1 MVAVPQQQQTLK
13 ASAGSAHIAVSGGV
27 FTQQFIEALMQPAAS
42 HAAVQAETFAL
53 PWQFAPNP
61 RALDEQ
67 IALMFELIC
76 EQWDR
81 VREQPEKMTPTQVR
95 ERWLRPLFEALE
107 FRWVY
112 QRGDTVLGEDDD
124 LRFDLSHRGWSEKES
139 PERAPVIHTVAPA
152 QGLDERVAGR
162 RGIKAKSPHD
172 MVQAFLNASHDDRWA
187 IVTNGRVLRLLHKHY
202 QIYSKGYVE
211 FDLESICEARAS
223 ADWRAL
229 YRLLHASRFWTRP
242 GEEKCP
248 LDRLNEESVAAGVKV
263 GEQLQGNVRRAIQHL
278 ATGFLDAATLARLR
292 EHEQETRAFYAEV
305 LHVVYR
311 ILFLLYAEQ
320 RGMLPKRDSLS
331 PLYRQEYSLARLA
344 ERVSRSFPATD
355 GHVDLWEG
363 LKATFQMVAVGVPAL
378 GIFGYNGEL
387 FSAEKTPT
395 LHRLTCRN
403 GALLQAIRALTFV
416 QREGGLQ
423 RVNYADVGVE
433 EIGAVYESLLEYV
446 PRVTSQA
453 EVVDGESVPANSFY
467 LDPRGTSRKTTGSYY
482 TRPELVAELVKTALA
497 PVLAERLARAGAD
510 PKAREAALLA
520 LRVVD
525 PACGSAAFL
534 IAATNYLGQELARIR
549 TNDDYP
555 ADHALRVARR
565 DVLTRCIYGVDL
577 NPMAVELAKVS
588 LWITSAVEDLPL
600 NFLDHHIKCGNS
612 LIGATP
618 DLLEDGVPDEAF
630 EPVTGDDKAIARSL
644 KRRNKEQRELFA
656 QGKYQAMLPF
666 ELQDPKLGNLAVDYQ
681 RLVAL
686 PEETPEQVHA
696 KRRFYEDLRRK
707 LGYESSG
714 QFYADAWCSAFFW
727 PADDDHAHDAPTCGE
742 VRRIEQ
748 SPFAA
753 SVFLR
758 EEVRRVAQEQRFFH
772 WHIEF
777 PEVFSRSDPG
787 FDCVLGNPPW
797 EQVELKEEEFFA
809 PRAPDVVS
817 GGTGAERKRRIEEL
831 AKSKPELYK
840 QFELARLKYD
850 RERKFLQNS
859 GRYPLT
865 GRGRTNLYSV
875 FAETDC
881 TLIARSGRLGVILP
895 WGISTD
901 DTNKDF
907 FSSIIHRSGLASAY
921 LYANERKLFAGTHHF
936 FRFALFTFTGS
947 GIRTQAADLAAHLWL
962 VEDMAEEARHFT
974 LSPEDFSLI
983 NPNTRTLPIFR
994 SKHDASLTKKL
1005 YRAAPV
1011 LVNESRDKSDSPW
1024 GVTFRQGL
1032 FNMTSDSHLFRTRA
1046 QLEMDEFKL
1055 DGAGIFRQ
1063 AGQEGYV
1070 PLLESKLFHQ
1080 FDHRFATFEGGPSED
1095 KARDTTEKEHF
1106 DPSYIPM
1113 PHFWVPRA
1121 VVESLLKE
1129 KGWNHPWLLV
1139 YRRISNATNERSFI
1153 STIVPRF
1160 GAGDPAPVM
1169 LISEGN
1175 TNHCLAL
1182 VANLN
1187 ALPYDYVVRQKV
1199 GGTHLDFF
1207 LVKQLP
1213 VLPPETYQR
1222 RIGDET
1228 LAEWVTKR
1236 ALELTYTS
1244 HDMQPL
1250 ARDLGYGGPPFAWNE
1265 ARRARLRGE
1274 LDGLYAHL
1282 YGLSRGDLEYV
1293 LETFPVL
1300 KKNEER
1306 QHGEYRSARLAL
1318 AAYDLLAPEMAGVSA
1333 LRTPG
1338 VSPGH

>member
-42 HAAVQAETFAL
+42 QAAVQAETFAL
-53 PWQFAPNP
+53 PWQFAPTP

-81 VREQPEKMTPTQVR
+81 VREQPEKLTPTQVR

-124 LRFDLSHRGWSEKES
+124 LRFDLSHRGWSEKDT
-139 PERAPVIHTVAPA
+139 PERAPVIHTVAPS

-162 RGIKAKSPHD
+162 RGIKGKSPHD
-172 MVQAFLNASHDDRWA
+172 MVQAFLNASPESRWA
-187 IVTNGRVLRLLHKHY
+187 IVTNGRMLRLLHKHY

-278 ATGFLDAATLARLR
+278 ATGFLDAETLARLR
-292 EHEQETRAFYAEV
+292 DQEQETRAFYAEV

-320 RGMLPKRDSLS
+320 RGMLPGHNSL
-331 PLYRQEYSLARLA
+331 YAQEYSLARLT
-344 ERVSRSFPATD
+344 ERVTRSFPATD
-355 GHVDLWEG
+355 AHVDLWEG
-363 LKATFQMVAVGVPAL
+363 LKATFHMVAVGVPAL

-416 QREGGLQ
+416 EREGGLQ

-482 TRPELVAELVKTALA
+482 TRPELVAELVKTALK
-497 PVLAERLARAGAD
+497 PVLEERLARAGEN
-510 PKAREAALLA
+510 KEAREAALLA

-549 TNDDYP
+549 TKDDYP

-565 DVLTRCIYGVDL
+565 DVLMRCIYGVDL

-612 LIGATP
+612 LIGATL
-618 DLLEDGVPDEAF
+618 DLLEVGVPDEAF
-630 EPVTGDDKAIARSL
+630 DPVTGDDKTVARSL
-644 KRRNKEQRELFA
+644 KQRTHNDRVGQLT
-656 QGKYQAMLPF
+656 LPF
-666 ELQDPKLGNLAVDYQ
+666 GPLAPKLGNLAVDYQ

-696 KRRFYEDLRRK
+696 KRQFYEDLRRK
-707 LGYESSG
+707 LGYEHSG
-714 QFYADAWCSAFFW
+714 QFYADAWCAAFFW
-727 PADDDHAHDAPTCGE
+727 PLDADHAHDAPTHAQAKT
-742 VRRIEQ
+742 IEQ

-758 EEVRRVAQEQRFFH
+758 EEVRRIAQEQRFFH

-777 PEVFSRSDPG
+777 PEVFSRNDAG

-797 EQVELKEEEFFA
+797 ERIKLQEEEFFA
-809 PRAPDVVS
+809 PRAPEIAQARNA
-817 GGTGAERKRRIEEL
+817 AERKRLIADLPRTRPALYAAYLQSLQQAERQ
-831 AKSKPELYK
+831 SKFFR
-840 QFELARLKYD
+840 Q
-850 RERKFLQNS
+850 S

-865 GRGRTNLYSV
+865 GKGDINVYST
-875 FAETDC
+875 FAETDRN
-881 TLIARSGRLGVILP
+881 LISMQGRMGIIVPTGIATDNGNKEFFGDVIQRSQ
-895 WGISTD
+895 
-901 DTNKDF
+901 
-907 FSSIIHRSGLASAY
+907 LASAY
-921 LYANERKLFAGTHHF
+921 LFVNERKLFADTGHAFPFTLITIAGSEVQIPVAD
-936 FRFALFTFTGS
+936 FA
-947 GIRTQAADLAAHLWL
+947 AYLWQ
-962 VEDMAEEARHFT
+962 VEDIADISRHYS
-974 LSPEDFSLI
+974 LSSADFALI
-983 NPNTRTLPIFR
+983 NPNTYTLPIFY
-994 SKHDASLTKKL
+994 SNSDAELIRRL

-1011 LVNESRDKSDSPW
+1011 LVAERGDEQINSW
-1024 GVTFRQGL
+1024 GVRYMRMFDMS
-1032 FNMTSDSHLFRTRA
+1032 NDSHLFRTRV
-1046 QLEMDEFKL
+1046 QLEEQGYVLGSD
-1055 DGAGIFRQ
+1055 GIFHNSDRQ
-1063 AGQEGYV
+1063 DLYV
-1070 PLLESKLFHQ
+1070 PLYEAKHFYLY
-1080 FDHRFATFEGGPSED
+1080 DHRFASFETGQADE
-1095 KARDTTEKEHF
+1095 RVQETTEDNHCN
-1106 DPSYIPM
+1106 PSYVVMPRYWIPQ
-1113 PHFWVPRA
+1113 A
-1121 VVESLLKE
+1121 DVERVLGSW
-1129 KGWNHPWLLV
+1129 KGAWLLSFHN
-1139 YRRISNATNERSFI
+1139 IARSGVARTWI
-1153 STIVPRF
+1153 STALPRY
-1160 GAGDPAPVM
+1160 GVGNSAP
-1169 LISEGN
+1169 LLFLEEQHRHLGLCILS
-1175 TNHCLAL
+1175 
-1182 VANLN
+1182 NLN
-1187 ALPYDYVVRQKV
+1187 ALPFDYIVRQKI
-1199 GGTHLDFF
+1199 GGWNMNFF
-1207 LVKQLP
+1207 IVKQLP
-1213 VLPPETYQR
+1213 VLLPVTYEQH
-1222 RIGDET
+1222 IGGET
-1228 LAEWVTKR
+1228 LADWVTKR

-1244 HDMQPL
+1244 EDMQPL
-1250 ARDLGYGGPPFAWNE
+1250 ARELGYSGPPFAWNE

-1318 AAYDLLAPEMAGVSA
+1318 AAYDLLAPEMASVQAQAARSRV
-1333 LRTPG
+1333 L
-1338 VSPGH
+1338 

>member
-1 MVAVPQQQQTLK
+1 MVAIPQQQTLK

-27 FTQQFIEALMQPAAS
+27 FTQQFIEAMMQPVAS
-42 HAAVQAETFAL
+42 QTAVQAESFAL
-53 PWQFAPNP
+53 PWEQMQSQ

-67 IALMFELIC
+67 IAASFELLC

-81 VREQPEKMTPTQVR
+81 VRESLGTLTAPLVR

-112 QRGDTVLGEDDD
+112 QRGDTVLGDDDD
-124 LRFDLSHRGWSEKES
+124 LRFDLSHRGWSEKET
-139 PERAPVIHTVAPA
+139 PARAPVIHAVAPS

-162 RGIKAKSPHD
+162 RGIKGKSPHD
-172 MVQAFLNASHDDRWA
+172 MVQAFLNASPDDRWA
-187 IVTNGRVLRLLHKHY
+187 IVTNGRYLRLLHKHY

-242 GEEKCP
+242 GEERCP

-278 ATGFLDAATLARLR
+278 ATGFLDAPTLARLR

-320 RGMLPKRDSLS
+320 RGMLPGRNSL
-331 PLYRQEYSLARLA
+331 YAQEYSLARLA
-344 ERVSRSFPATD
+344 ERVTRSFPATD
-355 GHVDLWEG
+355 AHVDLWEG

-395 LHRLTCRN
+395 LSRLTCRN

-416 QREGGLQ
+416 EREGCLQ
-423 RVNYADVGVE
+423 RVNYAEVGVE

-446 PRVTSQA
+446 SRVTSQA

-482 TRPELVAELVKTALA
+482 TRPELVAELVKTALK
-497 PVLAERLARAGAD
+497 PVLEERLARAGD
-510 PKAREAALLA
+510 NQKQREAALLA

-549 TNDDYP
+549 TGDDYP
-555 ADHALRVARR
+555 ADHTLRVARR
-565 DVLTRCIYGVDL
+565 DVLMRCIYGVDL

-618 DLLEDGVPDEAF
+618 DLLEAGVPDEAF
-630 EPVTGDDKAIARSL
+630 EPVTGDDKTVARSL
-644 KRRNKEQRELFA
+644 KQRNRKDREGQLT
-656 QGKYQAMLPF
+656 LPF
-666 ELQDPKLGNLAVDYQ
+666 GPLAPKLGNLAVDYQ
-681 RLVAL
+681 RLVTL

-696 KRRFYEDLRRK
+696 KRQFYEDLRRK

-714 QFYADAWCSAFFW
+714 QFYADAWCAAFFW
-727 PADDDHAHDAPTCGE
+727 PLDADHAHDAPTHAQ
-742 VRRIEQ
+742 VKSIEQ
-748 SPFAA
+748 SPWGA

-758 EEVRRVAQEQRFFH
+758 EEVRRIAQEQRFFH

-777 PEVFSRSDPG
+777 PEVFSGGDPG

-797 EQVELKEEEFFA
+797 ERIKLQEEEFFA
-809 PRAPDVVS
+809 PRAPEIANAPNAATRKKLIADLPSTRPALYAAYAHALQQALRQDRFFRQS
-817 GGTGAERKRRIEEL
+817 GH
-831 AKSKPELYK
+831 
-840 QFELARLKYD
+840 
-850 RERKFLQNS
+850 
-859 GRYPLT
+859 YPLT
-865 GRGRTNLYSV
+865 GRGDVNLYSM
-875 FAETDC
+875 FAETDRG
-881 TLIARSGRLGVILP
+881 LICQRGRAGFIVP
-895 WGISTD
+895 TGIATD
-901 DTNKDF
+901 DTNKVF
-907 FSSIIHRSGLASAY
+907 FGDVVGKQSLASLYDIENREGIFPGVHRSYKFCLLTLTGTRRGP
-921 LYANERKLFAGTHHF
+921 ER
-936 FRFALFTFTGS
+936 
-947 GIRTQAADLAAHLWL
+947 ADLLCFATSVEHLT
-962 VEDMAEEARHFT
+962 EPERHFT
-974 LSPEDFSLI
+974 LSPEDFALI
-983 NPNTRTLPIFR
+983 NPNTLTLPIFR
-994 SKHDASLTKKL
+994 SKRDADLTKRL
-1005 YRAAPV
+1005 YQAAPV
-1011 LVNESRDKSDSPW
+1011 LVDERQGGLVSPW
-1024 GVTFRQGL
+1024 DARYKRIFH
-1032 FNMTSDSHLFRTRA
+1032 MTDDAPLFRTRA
-1046 QLEMDEFKL
+1046 QLETEGYILCGDGVFRSADEQPL
-1055 DGAGIFRQ
+1055 
-1063 AGQEGYV
+1063 YV
-1070 PLLESKLFHQ
+1070 PLYEAKLFHQ
-1080 FDHRFATFEGGPSED
+1080 FDHRFATFENDAAED
-1095 KARDTTEKEHF
+1095 KARDTKDEEHQN
-1106 DPSYIPM
+1106 PAYLPT
-1113 PHFWVPRA
+1113 PRYWVPKA
-1121 VVESLLKE
+1121 EVERVLSDWKAS
-1129 KGWNHPWLLV
+1129 WLLAF
-1139 YRRISNATNERSFI
+1139 RDIARSTDERTWISAML
-1153 STIVPRF
+1153 PRY
-1160 GAGDPAPVM
+1160 GVGNSAPLL
-1169 LISEGN
+1169 LISELDNSPGLCLLSNIN
-1175 TNHCLAL
+1175 TIVL
-1182 VANLN
+1182 
-1187 ALPYDYVVRQKV
+1187 DYVARQKA
-1199 GGTHLDFF
+1199 GGTHMNFF
-1207 LVKQLP
+1207 IVKQLP

-1222 RIGDET
+1222 HVGDET

-1250 ARDLGYGGPPFAWNE
+1250 ARDLGYAGPPFAWNE

-1282 YGLSRGDLEYV
+1282 YGLSQADLEYI
-1293 LETFPVL
+1293 LGTFPVL
-1300 KKNEER
+1300 RKNEER
-1306 QHGEYRSARLAL
+1306 QHGEYRTARLAL
-1318 AAYDLLAPEMAGVSA
+1318 AAYDLLAPEMAGVQARS
-1333 LRTPG
+1333 RMG
-1338 VSPGH
+1338 

>member
-1 MVAVPQQQQTLK
+1 MVAVPQQQQQALK
-13 ASAGSAHIAVSGGV
+13 ASVGSAHIAVSGGV

-42 HAAVQAETFAL
+42 QAAVQAEAFAL
-53 PWQFAPNP
+53 PWEKTQSQ
-61 RALDEQ
+61 RERDDHM
-67 IALMFELIC
+67 ALMFELIC

-124 LRFDLSHRGWSEKES
+124 LRFDLSHRGWSEKET
-139 PERAPVIHTVAPA
+139 PERAPVIHTVAPS

-162 RGIKAKSPHD
+162 RGIKGKSPHD
-172 MVQAFLNASHDDRWA
+172 MVQAFLNASPDNRWA

-278 ATGFLDAATLARLR
+278 ATGFLDAPTLARLR

-311 ILFLLYAEQ
+311 ILFSLYAEQ
-320 RGMLPKRDSLS
+320 RGMLPKHNS
-331 PLYRQEYSLARLA
+331 PSILYRQEYSLARLA
-344 ERVSRSFPATD
+344 ERVTRSFPATD
-355 GHVDLWEG
+355 AHVDLWEG
-363 LKATFQMVAVGVPAL
+363 LKATFHMVAVGVPAL

-387 FSAEKTPT
+387 FSEEKTPT
-395 LHRLTCRN
+395 LRRLTCRN

-416 QREGGLQ
+416 EHEGGLQ

-482 TRPELVAELVKTALA
+482 TRPELVAELVKTALK
-497 PVLAERLARAGAD
+497 PVLEERLARAGAD

-520 LRVVD
+520 LHVVD

-565 DVLTRCIYGVDL
+565 DVLMRCIYGVDL

-600 NFLDHHIKCGNS
+600 NFLDHHIKCGNA

-618 DLLEDGVPDEAF
+618 DLLEAGVPDEAF
-630 EPVTGDDKAIARSL
+630 EPVTGDDKTVARSL
-644 KRRNKEQRELFA
+644 KQRNRKDREG
-656 QGKYQAMLPF
+656 QMTLPF
-666 ELQDPKLGNLAVDYQ
+666 GPLAPKLGNLAVDYQ

-696 KRRFYEDLRRK
+696 KRQYYEDLRRK

-714 QFYADAWCSAFFW
+714 QFYADAWCAAFFW
-727 PADDDHAHDAPTCGE
+727 PLDADHAHDAPTHAQ
-742 VRRIEQ
+742 VKSIEQ
-748 SPFAA
+748 SPWSA

-777 PEVFSRSDPG
+777 PEVFSGSDPG

-797 EQVELKEEEFFA
+797 EQIELEPLEFFA
-809 PRAPDVVS
+809 ARMPEIAQAP
-817 GGTGAERKRRIEEL
+817 TTAARNRLIEQAEKQNSPIVAEYRTQQQEL
-831 AKSKPELYK
+831 
-840 QFELARLKYD
+840 D
-850 RERKFLQNS
+850 RFRKFMRAS
-859 GRYPLT
+859 GRFPL
-865 GRGRTNLYSV
+865 GARGRINLYAVFTESNWSV
-875 FAETDC
+875 LNKKGRAGIIVPTGVATDSF
-881 TLIARSGRLGVILP
+881 TQ
-895 WGISTD
+895 
-901 DTNKDF
+901 
-907 FSSIIHRSGLASAY
+907 
-921 LYANERKLFAGTHHF
+921 ELFAGVVNTHSLASLYDFENREGIFPGVHRSYKF
-936 FRFALFTFTGS
+936 SLLTLTGK
-947 GIRTQAADLAAHLWL
+947 GYGPEQADLLCFATQVDQLN
-962 VEDMAEEARHFT
+962 EPDRHFT
-974 LSPEDFSLI
+974 LSSADFALI
-983 NPNTRTLPIFR
+983 NPNTHTLPIFR
-994 SKHDASLTKKL
+994 SKHDAELIRRI
-1005 YRAAPV
+1005 YQDVPV
-1011 LVNESRDKSDSPW
+1011 LAKESDDGSLISPW
-1024 GVTFRQGL
+1024 DIQLKIMF
-1032 FNMTSDSHLFRTRA
+1032 MTNSDSHLFRTHS
-1046 QLEMDEFKL
+1046 QLEAEDYMLGGDS
-1055 DGAGIFRQ
+1055 IFRDADEQ
-1063 AGQEGYV
+1063 PIYV
-1070 PLLESKLFHQ
+1070 PLYEAKLFHQ
-1080 FDHRFATFEGGPSED
+1080 FDHRFATFENGAPED
-1095 KARDTTEKEHF
+1095 KARDTTEEEHSN
-1106 DPSYIPM
+1106 PAYVPM
-1113 PHFWVPRA
+1113 PRYWVPGA
-1121 VVESLLKE
+1121 ELNKALGEWKES
-1129 KGWNHPWLLV
+1129 WLLTF
-1139 YRRISNATNERSFI
+1139 RRIARSTDERTSIFSLTPHVGFSDSAFLMLPGAQFRKSTTMLLANANSITF
-1153 STIVPRF
+1153 
-1160 GAGDPAPVM
+1160 
-1169 LISEGN
+1169 
-1175 TNHCLAL
+1175 
-1182 VANLN
+1182 
-1187 ALPYDYVVRQKV
+1187 DYVMRNKL
-1199 GGTHLDFF
+1199 GGTNASFF
-1207 LVKQLP
+1207 IVKQLP
-1213 VLPPETYQR
+1213 VLPPETYQQ
-1222 RIGDET
+1222 RIGDVT
-1228 LAEWVTKR
+1228 LAQWVTRR

-1244 HDMQPL
+1244 YDMQPL
-1250 ARDLGYGGPPFAWNE
+1250 ARDLGYSGPPFKWNE

-1306 QHGEYRSARLAL
+1306 QHGEYRTARLAL
-1318 AAYDLLAPEMAGVSA
+1318 AAYDLLAPEMAGVA
-1333 LRTPG
+1333 ARAARG
-1338 VSPGH
+1338 